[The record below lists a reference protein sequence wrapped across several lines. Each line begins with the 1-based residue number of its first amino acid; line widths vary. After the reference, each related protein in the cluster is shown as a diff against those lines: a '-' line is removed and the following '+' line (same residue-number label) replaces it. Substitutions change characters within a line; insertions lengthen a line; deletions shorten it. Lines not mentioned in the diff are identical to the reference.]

1 MIIDVTIAR
10 YQCLKYDQYFYA
22 MSVQMNY
29 KENIAVAVQSIGG
42 NKLRTSLTALIIAIG
57 IMALVG
63 ILTAIEGI
71 KQYTNDAFSS
81 MGANSFTIRNRG
93 SGIKFGGGRGK
104 SYPSIRYE
112 EADRFKKAFKIPAI
126 LSVNTYASY
135 GATAKYGDKKTN
147 PNISVLGADENYL
160 ITGGYKLASGRNFSS
175 DELEHGVNVVI
186 IGDEIKTKLFNNED
200 PIGKI
205 LTIGANKFRIIGLTA
220 SKGSSSGFGGDK
232 VCIIPVFKAKQII
245 TNPNPSFT
253 IAVMVTNSQ
262 AMEATIGE
270 ATSLLRNI
278 RRLPIGR
285 EDNFEITRSDSIQQE
300 LSGQIAGIT
309 VAGLVVG
316 IITLIGASIGLMNIM
331 LVSVTERT
339 REIGIRKA
347 IGATPSVIR
356 KQFLIESIVICLI
369 GGAVGIILGM
379 AIGNLI
385 AVQISGTFVIPWAW
399 LLLAIV
405 LCTGI
410 GLMSGFYPASKAS
423 KLDPVEA
430 LRYE

>member
-1 MIIDVTIAR
+1 
-10 YQCLKYDQYFYA
+10 

-29 KENIAVAVQSIGG
+29 KENIAVALQSIGG
-42 NKLRTSLTALIIAIG
+42 NRLRTSLTSLIIAIG

-93 SGIKFGGGRGK
+93 GGIRFGGGRGK
-104 SYPSIRYE
+104 VYPAIRYE
-112 EADRFKKAFKIPAI
+112 DAVRFKKVFTVPAI
-126 LSVNTYASY
+126 ISINTYASY
-135 GATAKYGDKKTN
+135 AGTAKYLDKKTN

-160 ITGGYKLASGRNFSS
+160 QTGGYKLAAGRNFSPA
-175 DELEHGVNVVI
+175 ELEHGANVVI
-186 IGDEIKTKLFNNED
+186 VGDEIKSKLFKNED
-200 PIGKI
+200 PINKMM
-205 LTIGANKFRIIGLTA
+205 TIGSNKFRIIGLLA
-220 SKGSSSGFGGDK
+220 SKGSSAGFGGDK
-232 VCIIPVFKAKQII
+232 TCIIPVFKAKQIT

-253 IAVMVTNSQ
+253 IGVMVGN
-262 AMEATIGE
+262 ATALETTTGE
-270 ATSLLRNI
+270 ATSAFRNI
-278 RRLPIGR
+278 RRLPISR
-285 EDNFEITRSDSIQQE
+285 EDNFEITRSDSVQQQ
-300 LSGQIAGIT
+300 LSGQLAGIT
-309 VAGLVVG
+309 IAGMAVG
-316 IITLIGASIGLMNIM
+316 LITLIGASIGLMNIM

-356 KQFLIESIVICLI
+356 KQFLIEAVVICLI
-369 GGAVGIILGM
+369 GGAGGIVLGM
-379 AIGNLI
+379 AVGNLI
-385 AVQISGTFVIPWAW
+385 AVQISGSFVIPWLW

-410 GLMSGFYPASKAS
+410 GLMSGFYPAKKAS